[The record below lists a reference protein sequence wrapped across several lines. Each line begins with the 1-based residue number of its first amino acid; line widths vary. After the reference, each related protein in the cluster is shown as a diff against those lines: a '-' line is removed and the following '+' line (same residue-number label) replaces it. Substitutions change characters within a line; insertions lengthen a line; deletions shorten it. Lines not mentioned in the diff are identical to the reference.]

1 MNNGLLFLGGLLAL
15 VLGALFGVP
24 YAVDWNGYRGVFE
37 EEASKVLGRDVRVGG
52 DVAVRFLPTPF
63 VRFEKVRLADTTGQ
77 TGEPFVRAES
87 FTMRLAISPLLRG
100 EFEATDIELMKPM
113 LSLVPDAE
121 GGGNWASLELK
132 PGALPFVPQ
141 NVMLHAVRLVDGTI
155 SVHRPDGGD
164 MTRIDSINGE
174 LSAETLKGPFK
185 FKGTGVV
192 AGTARDIKFATM
204 APEPSGAVRFKGAM
218 HAEAGKNSYLFD
230 GQIEDLSTKPRVT
243 GELTGKIHVNAPLA
257 SGGTAT
263 AAAPLAVFELK
274 TQVKGDAR
282 GATFEGVEL
291 ALDGAAEPQIVTGQA
306 SAQWSQIN
314 RMDAALAAKWL
325 DLDVLAAPQ
334 GEQSSIPGLKQLF
347 INLMAGMGGGDAA
360 AVRLDVE
367 QVKFGGE
374 RAGALHLDAERRGEA
389 ITIRR
394 LKSGL
399 PGGARFE
406 LAGEL
411 TRDRNGK
418 SPEFTGEGTVR
429 GVNFDRVKAFAQRS
443 GIPVDVK
450 AESPFW
456 IAGKVAISDSR
467 VAISRAKADIG
478 GLAVSGD
485 LEITRGERPGLALR
499 LEGDRIDSAVFFP
512 EASGRVH
519 AAVRKAAGVNGQ
531 LVEAAAGAAS
541 GAVAG
546 PTNASFRILARELR
560 HAGRVYNDVDT
571 AASVD
576 NGVLSIANAS
586 FKLPSGAQVKV
597 SGRVEGVEDPQR
609 PSKGGL
615 SYEFDAANTA
625 AISEAAQL
633 FGLADAVGT
642 DGLDTLPSLQIAGLV
657 KIGQRLPAATD
668 VTFDGLAGSVRIAGD
683 AGFDNG
689 FASWRSAPVRFVGS
703 ARGSDL
709 SAILALTGT
718 RASALEGLRT
728 RPGEGKIAVSGVLR
742 QGAKTYAGL
751 AADGLSASLS
761 GTVTLGKDDTFLH
774 AASGQ
779 LKAADAR
786 EAAALAG
793 FAAPAG
799 LAAASV
805 EGPLQVTASGRV
817 LTLSTA
823 GLKAGSSR
831 ISGDLKVTSAD
842 ASKPRRVEGSLDADR
857 VSVAGLLSWLTG
869 MEPQAAAGSE
879 EEHAGVWPQ
888 GGFKLTALDGLEGAF
903 KLRAKTFELADDLS
917 ASDASAELKFA
928 PGSLQVSALKGQAAG
943 GTVSGEGRVEGRPA
957 GVMVSAKLALEG
969 DLAALHPKATGRAA
983 LSLEG
988 SGLGANPAG
997 AMAAFNGKGSIKLA
1011 DARHPG
1017 PSAAFV
1023 ADAADAVLAG
1033 KMASDPATLT
1043 PALTS
1048 GLEEAVVEPGARTV
1062 AFTIAGGAVKA
1073 EPYAMGDSHGRT
1085 VVTNTVSLALL
1096 ALDSSWQVTATPSPL
1111 PAPVGA
1117 LPDWKATPK
1126 GPLPAVSFV
1135 YTGRLSA
1142 LDKVEAAVAVE
1153 DVSRELTVRLMERKV
1168 EELEALRNADDF
1180 RRKQELE
1187 RRKALELERQQAAAA
1202 AAAAARAQA
1211 AAERA
1216 QAAAA
1221 RAAAAEK
1228 AAAERAAAEQAKKVE
1243 PTAAEPEPEVASPE
1257 AAPPT
1262 TGTVDSD
1269 AEQAGL
1275 AGDAVDGEAPAAGAP
1290 PVTRAVQPS
1299 SGTRASTPK
1308 PRPPRRSTTS
1318 DEVNRAFGGW
1328 P

>member
-100 EFEATDIELMKPM
+100 EFEATDIELLKPV

-164 MTRIDSINGE
+164 MTRIESLNGE
-174 LSAETLKGPFK
+174 LSADTLKGPFK

-243 GELTGKIHVNAPLA
+243 GELTGKIHVNPPLA
-257 SGGTAT
+257 AQAAA

-274 TQVKGDAR
+274 TQVKADAR
-282 GATFEGVEL
+282 GATFESVEL
-291 ALDGAAEPQIVTGQA
+291 AVDGSAEPQIVTGQA

-325 DLDVLAAPQ
+325 DLDVLAAPK
-334 GEQSSIPGLKQLF
+334 GEQSSIPALKQLF
-347 INLMAGMGGGDAA
+347 VNLMSGLGGGDAA
-360 AVRLDVE
+360 VVRLDVE

-374 RAGALHLDAERRGEA
+374 RAGALHLDAERRGET

-411 TRDRNGK
+411 TRDRKGK
-418 SPEFTGEGTVR
+418 SPEFAGEGTVR

-443 GIPVDVK
+443 GIPVDIK

-467 VAISRAKADIG
+467 FAISRAKADIG

-485 LEITRGERPGLALR
+485 LELTRGERPGLALR

-512 EASGRVH
+512 EAAGRVH
-519 AAVRKAAGVNGQ
+519 AAVRKAV
-531 LVEAAAGAAS
+531 GAAS
-541 GAVAG
+541 EATPAARGTAAT
-546 PTNASFRILARELR
+546 PMNASFRILARELR
-560 HAGRVYNDVDT
+560 HEGRVYNDVDT

-576 NGVLSIANAS
+576 NGILSIANAS
-586 FKLPSGAQVKV
+586 FKLPAGAQVKL
-597 SGRVEGVEDPQR
+597 SGRVEGVEDPDR

-615 SYEFDAANTA
+615 SYELDAANTQ
-625 AISEAAQL
+625 AITEAAQM
-633 FGLADAVGT
+633 FGVTEAAGAH
-642 DGLDTLPSLQIAGLV
+642 GLDTLPSLQIAGLV
-657 KIGQRLPAATD
+657 KIGQRLPAAAD
-668 VTFDGLAGSVRIAGD
+668 ITFDGAAGSVRVAGD
-683 AGFDNG
+683 AGFDGG
-689 FASWRSAPVRFVGS
+689 FASWRTAPVRLVAS
-703 ARGSDL
+703 ARGSDV
-709 SAILALTGT
+709 SAILALAGT
-718 RASALEGLRT
+718 RASALEGLKT
-728 RPGEGKIAVSGVLR
+728 RPGEGQIAVSGMLR
-742 QGAKTYAGL
+742 QGAKTYADL
-751 AADGLSASLS
+751 TADGLAASLS
-761 GTVTLGKDDTFLH
+761 GTVTLGKDDTFAH

-779 LKAADAR
+779 IKIADAR
-786 EAAALAG
+786 EAIALAG

-805 EGPLQVTASGRV
+805 EGPLEMTASGHV

-831 ISGDLKVTSAD
+831 LSGDLRVTSDSAG
-842 ASKPRRVEGSLDADR
+842 APRRVEGSVEADR
-857 VSVAGLLSWLTG
+857 VSAAGLLSWLTAA
-869 MEPQAAAGSE
+869 EPQAPAGSDD
-879 EEHAGVWPQ
+879 EHAGVWPQ
-888 GGFKLTALDGLEGAF
+888 GAFKLTALDGTEGTI
-903 KLRAKTFELADDLS
+903 KLRAKAFELADDLS
-917 ASDASAELKFA
+917 ASETSAELKFA
-928 PGSLQVSALKGQAAG
+928 PGSLHVSDLKGRAAG
-943 GTVSGEGRVEGRPA
+943 GTVSGEARIESRPA
-957 GVMVSAKLALEG
+957 GVALSVKLGLDGE
-969 DLAALHPKATGRAA
+969 LSSLHAKATGQGS
-983 LSLEG
+983 LMLEG
-988 SGLGANPAG
+988 AGLGASPAS
-997 AMAAFNGKGSIKLA
+997 AMAAFAGKGSVKLA
-1011 DARHPG
+1011 ASRHPG

-1033 KMASDPATLT
+1033 KMASDPATLV
-1043 PALTS
+1043 PALTN
-1048 GLEEAVVEPGARTV
+1048 GLEEAVAESGARTV
-1062 AFTIAGGAVKA
+1062 PFTISSGVVKA
-1073 EPYAMGDSHGRT
+1073 EPYTIGDSHGRA
-1085 VVTNTVSLALL
+1085 VVTNTVSLEAL
-1096 ALDSSWQVTATPSPL
+1096 AVDSAWQVTATPSPL

-1117 LPDWKATPK
+1117 LPDWKASPK

-1135 YTGRLSA
+1135 YTGPLSNLGNLNVA
-1142 LDKVEAAVAVE
+1142 IAA
-1153 DVSRELTVRLMERKV
+1153 DDMSRELTARLMERKV

-1216 QAAAA
+1216 QAAAE

-1228 AAAERAAAEQAKKVE
+1228 AAAEKAAAQQLKEVE
-1243 PTAAEPEPEVASPE
+1243 EPVTGAEPEL
-1257 AAPPT
+1257 AAPDAAAPST
-1262 TGTVDSD
+1262 TGAVGSDTV
-1269 AEQAGL
+1269 ETGL
-1275 AGDAVDGEAPAAGAP
+1275 PGDPVEGDPAAAAA
-1290 PVTRAVQPS
+1290 PVTRAAQPS
-1299 SGTRASTPK
+1299 GGPRVSPPK